1 VDKTHAFGLVMT
13 QVLPNPSDG
22 ITKYLE
28 QYSKV
33 KSMITPK

>member
-22 ITKYLE
+22 ITK
-28 QYSKV
+28 
-33 KSMITPK
+33 